1 MGKVGKIVPPEKMA
15 IAEKNGIPRTTLY
28 NRIRTGW
35 DIEEAITK
43 PPRQRSNIRER
54 NEEGSFVAA
63 DGGKGKKRSFA
74 LNSEWDKV
82 LDQEI
87 AASGLIQAEYLEKL
101 VMNKLKR
108 SKYKKLADA
117 TNS

>member
-1 MGKVGKIVPPEKMA
+1 MGKVGKIVPPDKMA

-28 NRIRTGW
+28 NRMRSGW

-54 NEEGSFVAA
+54 DEEGNFVAA
-63 DGGKGKKRSFA
+63 GDVNKGKRRSFA
-74 LNSEWDKV
+74 LPSNWDEV
-82 LDQEI
+82 LDKEI

-101 VMNKLKR
+101 VINKLKR
-108 SKYKKLADA
+108 SKYKKK
-117 TNS
+117 